1 MRNSILVIIAALT
14 ISFVP
19 PSLPKDKKI
28 IMAVFAHPD
37 DEIDVMPLLSL
48 YARKGNDVYLV
59 IATNGEKG
67 VAEHAMIPAG
77 DTLARVRKG
86 EAYCACQTMDIH
98 DPILL
103 GMNDGSLDEDF
114 TGQPLHQKLDSIFR
128 LYQPDVVITWG
139 PEGGYGHMDHRLVHD
154 VVTEIFQ
161 SGQLVKPKALYYS
174 GIPMENFKEL
184 PDFQG
189 KMTKL
194 LKIIWKP
201 VKKEYL
207 TTRIKFDKVD
217 IDRSIRAM
225 YCHKSQFSP
234 LEMIDIKYWMEKMNR
249 DTVYLRPFLPSTKIQ
264 FGLFE

>member
-1 MRNSILVIIAALT
+1 MKNLILILVTTFTVSFIPQSLT
-14 ISFVP
+14 
-19 PSLPKDKKI
+19 KERKI

-48 YARKGNDVYLV
+48 YARKGDDVYLV
-59 IATNGEKG
+59 IATKGEKG
-67 VAEHAMIPAG
+67 ITEHAKIPAG
-77 DTLARVRKG
+77 DSLAGVRKG
-86 EAYCACQTMDIH
+86 EALCVCQTLGIH

-114 TGQPLHQKLDSIFR
+114 TAQPLHQKLDSIFR
-128 LYQPDVVITWG
+128 LYQPDAVITWG
-139 PEGGYGHMDHRLVHD
+139 PEGGYGHMDHRIVHD

-161 SGQLVKPKALYYS
+161 SGQLAKPKALYYS
-174 GIPMENFKEL
+174 GIPSENFKEL
-184 PDFQG
+184 PDFKGEMINQ
-189 KMTKL
+189 
-194 LKIIWKP
+194 LKAYWKP

-207 TTRIKFDKVD
+207 TTRIKFDKDD

-234 LEMIDIKYWMEKMNR
+234 EEMVDVKYWMEKMNK
-249 DTVYLRPFLPSTKIQ
+249 DTVYLRPFLPSMKIQ